1 MDTVHPER
9 SSIAAPPS
17 VQRLAVPHVRPRAVF
32 AHDDVARAGNGP
44 AEAARILIVEDDYLV
59 ASEMEAALAQ
69 AGFEIAGPA
78 ASAEEALQLAAG
90 QHPALVVMD
99 IRARWTARRHRYR
112 PGAIRHPGHPLRLRD
127 GASQSRCPRA
137 RAPCQSAGMAAQA
150 VYDAVSRGSRQT
162 GAGRPARRNDLKPA
176 GASPLASQLRSDAIP
191 SDEVRR
197 RARAAACAVRGRCLS
212 TRSPAPAGRDGIRQ
226 TDRAIRAAPL

>member
-1 MDTVHPER
+1 MDTRNPEK
-9 SSIAAPPS
+9 SNIAVPPS
-17 VQRLAVPHVRPRAVF
+17 GQRLAVPHVRPRAVF

-99 IRARWTARRHRYR
+99 IRLDG
-112 PGAIRHPGHPLRLRD
+112 PRD
-127 GASQSRCPRA
+127 GIDTALELFATRGIRCVFVTAHHNPDARA
-137 RAPCQSAGMAAQA
+137 RA
-150 VYDAVSRGSRQT
+150 
-162 GAGRPARRNDLKPA
+162 RPAN
-176 GASPLASQLRSDAIP
+176 PLAWLPKPYTMP
-191 SDEVRR
+191 SLVEVVRR
-197 RARAAACAVRGRCLS
+197 ALADLHGEK
-212 TRSPAPAGRDGIRQ
+212 T
-226 TDRAIRAAPL
+226 